1 MNDIVTDPNTG
12 EELEVIDV
20 QLYALNLADDGRVL
34 SVTLDKYGAEGQ
46 PRVTE
51 FPQDDVSQYRFIDG
65 EFVYDP
71 LPDPPEPE
79 PEPQEDYVT
88 YDELAEAI
96 REGVNSY
103 GE

>member
-1 MNDIVTDPNTG
+1 MSDT
-12 EELEVIDV
+12 
-20 QLYALNLADDGRVL
+20 LYALNLDDDGRIL
-34 SVTLDKYGAEGQ
+34 SATYDKYGAEGQ

-51 FPQDDVSQYRFIDG
+51 LPEGNIADYKYIDG
-65 EFVYDP
+65 EYVYDP
-71 LPDPPEPE
+71 LPAPPEPPEPE
-79 PEPQEDYVT
+79 PQGEYVT